1 MDKPQVAPRIK
12 AFDRTHS
19 LSRPANVTISSPI
32 CLGFPTGQRMA
43 FFKLDTETAYIL
55 SAALQR
61 AAIYY
66 CGRLLLFQLNFF
78 FSQPLTYRY
87 LNLTLAF

>member
-12 AFDRTHS
+12 AFDRTHP

-43 FFKLDTETAYIL
+43 FFKLDTEIAYIL

-61 AAIYY
+61 AAIPFK
-66 CGRLLLFQLNFF
+66 LLFWTASSISIKVLF
-78 FSQPLTYRY
+78 
-87 LNLTLAF
+87 